1 MDTLAGK
8 ALPEGSYVT
17 FLGLDD
23 TLCDQYCLAVARL
36 SLTGDSPDFYFGNAE
51 HRLRGHIRHQTT
63 PIHPKL
69 FGQNHFLFDIAHPGL
84 MNKWETIRNVRFD
97 TRYRLAADFDFYI
110 GITRNRKVSY
120 QKIPEIQASIGAEG
134 MSNSLAALEIYPR
147 EWSQISSRRKVEL
160 DVPRLKIALLRI
172 IAHFPLAFNSLRRA
186 AWLIRGMQAI
196 HKSR

>member
-1 MDTLAGK
+1 
-8 ALPEGSYVT
+8 
-17 FLGLDD
+17 
-23 TLCDQYCLAVARL
+23 
-36 SLTGDSPDFYFGNAE
+36 
-51 HRLRGHIRHQTT
+51 
-63 PIHPKL
+63 
-69 FGQNHFLFDIAHPGL
+69 